1 MITSAAHGCTVRR
14 RSEMPCFSH
23 AEMIGSLGSLEQG
36 RAERRVIRRLRRL
49 ARHALPAR
57 RLGDSRLCARETLI
71 AAAAALAFALVLV
84 AFLPLPD
91 DAAAHYYRTLLLSRG
106 IVVWDNL
113 WYGGQYPLA
122 SYGVLFYLPALLL
135 GTVVTGVISVVVSA
149 GMFASVIVT
158 QWGRQAIWPARSF
171 AVFCLGP
178 LLTGTYAYALGLA
191 LMLGALRAVQA
202 RRPWSSLVLAALTLL
217 ASPLAFVFLCLVLGA
232 VASVRRRG
240 GYCVRVVAGG
250 TAALALAELALLLQF
265 GSPGFYPFLIWN
277 LLGVLAVSLLGLR
290 LSRAESRDDGSLL
303 AALFAVWALTCVL
316 GFAVRTPLGDNLDR
330 LRYLAFPLVLLAAA
344 RAPRSARLLGAVSVV
359 AAFGYA
365 AAPDLASAFSRDGAQ
380 TSGRAFWAPALQ
392 FLKRHAEPTY
402 RVEVVQTRA
411 RWEAYWLPNAGFA
424 LARGWYRQLDMAENP
439 VLYRHSIT
447 PQSYRTWLRRMSVRY
462 VLLPHAQLDS
472 AGASSEARL
481 LASGRSGLA
490 PVAVIATG
498 VIYEVA
504 RPAALLTGRD
514 PARVTAFSND
524 RVAGLVAAPGVYELR
539 VRYMPF
545 WSRAGGAVCVTRA
558 RDGMTEI
565 RASRKGRFALDVPD
579 ELVPL
584 VSSIVSGGNA
594 RC

>member
-1 MITSAAHGCTVRR
+1 MIAFAAHGRTVRR
-14 RSEMPCFSH
+14 RSETPCFAH
-23 AEMIGSLGSLEQG
+23 AGMIGSLGSLEQG
-36 RAERRVIRRLRRL
+36 RAGRRAIRRLRRRALHVLL
-49 ARHALPAR
+49 ARRP
-57 RLGDSRLCARETLI
+57 GVSRLCARETLI

-135 GTVVTGVISVVVSA
+135 GTVVAGVISVVLSA
-149 GMFASVIVT
+149 GMFASVLVT
-158 QWGRQAIWPARSF
+158 PWGRQAIWPARSF
-171 AVFCLGP
+171 AVFCHGP

-202 RRPWSSLVLAALTLL
+202 RRPWSSLALAALTLL

-232 VASVRRRG
+232 IASVRQRG
-240 GYCVRVVAGG
+240 GHCARVLAGG

-290 LSRAESRDDGSLL
+290 LSRAESRDGGSLL

-316 GFAVRTPLGDNLDR
+316 GFALRTPLGDNLDR
-330 LRYLAFPLVLLAAA
+330 LRYLAFPLVLLAAG

-365 AAPDLASAFSRDGAQ
+365 AAPDLAGAFSRDGAQ
-380 TSGRAFWAPALQ
+380 TSARAFWAPALQ
-392 FLKRHAEPTY
+392 FLQRHAEPTY

-447 PQSYRTWLRRMSVRY
+447 PQAYRAWLRRMSVRY

-498 VIYEVA
+498 VIYELA
-504 RPAALLTGRD
+504 RPTALLTGRA
-514 PARVTAFSND
+514 PARVTAFAND